1 MKHFLSSKTNQF
13 AMLTFLVGVLTNA
26 QQLGLSTQTTGYIVM
41 AVGFVNFIL
50 RTFYT
55 STPVSLSKPVGDI

>member
-1 MKHFLSSKTNQF
+1 MKHFLQSKTNQF
-13 AMLTFLVGVLTNA
+13 AILTFLVGVLTSA
-26 QQLGLSTQTTGYIVM
+26 QELGLSTQATGYIVM

-55 STPVSLSKPVGDI
+55 STPVSVSKPVGDI